1 MIKKYFL
8 FSLICL
14 TISLNT
20 FAQSYQLNAFNNV
33 IFYDGYAA
41 TKTTATPAGIVRLD
55 NSRYARKITP
65 TEIAL
70 ITRFH

>member
-1 MIKKYFL
+1 MIKNYFL
-8 FSLICL
+8 FSLIC
-14 TISLNT
+14 LNT

-41 TKTTATPAGIVRLD
+41 TKTTTTPAGIVRLD

>member
-14 TISLNT
+14 IISLNT

-33 IFYDGYAA
+33 IYFM
-41 TKTTATPAGIVRLD
+41 TVMQQQKQLLLLLELFV
-55 NSRYARKITP
+55 
-65 TEIAL
+65 
-70 ITRFH
+70 